1 MSSFKKSPLHAR
13 RRRLLSTGLVLAL
26 GLAASSAW
34 AQKASGTADVPY
46 PTKPVTLLVPQTAG
60 GTNDFVARVLAA
72 KLAEITKQGFVVENK
87 PGAGGNVGTQLA
99 AKAPTDGY
107 TLLVTINSAMAINP
121 ALYKAPGFD
130 PIKDFVPI
138 GLIATVPNVL
148 VVGSATPYGNLEA
161 YIKAAKA
168 APNSIQYASAG
179 NGTLNH
185 LLGEMLSLST
195 GIKLQHIPYKGVA
208 PALNDILGGQVSG
221 GFASLPSAL
230 PHIKSGK
237 LRALGVSGAKRSP
250 AAPEIP
256 AIGETVRGFGAELW
270 VAVFAPAGTPESVTR
285 ALEAL
290 LTKALADPELQAK
303 LAGNGAEPA
312 KPTYGKALG
321 KLLHEDM
328 SKWDVMVK
336 ASGAKVD

>member
-1 MSSFKKSPLHAR
+1 MTPIQQSPLHTYKR
-13 RRRLLSTGLVLAL
+13 RSLAAGLAIALSLSTSG
-26 GLAASSAW
+26 AW
-34 AQKASGTADVPY
+34 AQKAKKSADAAY
-46 PTKPVTLLVPQTAG
+46 PSKPVTLLVPQTAG

-99 AKAPTDGY
+99 AKAPADGY

-121 ALYKAPGFD
+121 ALYKTPGFD

-138 GLIATVPNVL
+138 GLVATVPNVL
-148 VVGSATPYGNLEA
+148 VVNSATPYGNLES
-161 YIKAAKA
+161 YIKAARA
-168 APNSIQYASAG
+168 APNTIQYASAG

-185 LLGEMLSLST
+185 LLGEMLGLST
-195 GIKLQHIPYKGVA
+195 GIKIQHIPYKGVA

-237 LRALGVSGAKRSP
+237 LRALGVSGAKRSA
-250 AAPEIP
+250 AAPDIP
-256 AIGETVRGFGAELW
+256 AIGETVRGYGAELW
-270 VAVFAPAGTPESVTR
+270 VAVFAPAGTPEAVTR
-285 ALEAL
+285 SVEAL
-290 LTKALADPELQAK
+290 LAKALDDKDLQAK
-303 LAGNGAEPA
+303 LAGQGAELT
-312 KPTYGKALG
+312 KPTYGKALT
-321 KLLHEDM
+321 KVLREDM
-328 SKWDVMVK
+328 VKWDLMVK